1 MRAIWKGAVSFGLVN
16 VPVRLYS
23 ATENHDVQFRQ
34 VHREDGGRIRYQ
46 RICSIDG
53 EQVSY
58 DDIAKGYE
66 TEDGQMVV
74 LTEDDLANLPTQS
87 SREIAVQ
94 KFVPVD
100 QIDPMLLD
108 KPYYLEPDK
117 TAAKPYG
124 LLRDALKGA
133 DRMAIVTVSLR
144 ARMSIAVLRVRD
156 DVIVLQTMLWPDE
169 IRSPELAG
177 LREVTEVS
185 SAELSMANMLVESLA
200 GDYVPDDYEDDYEAA
215 VDALVKAKLEGG
227 EVHELPA
234 PTESGGEVVDLLGAL
249 QRSVERAKASRGE
262 PASAAP
268 EAADDG
274 DTAEAD
280 LAPEQADQGPS
291 GKPVRSG
298 SPRGSTHKGGA
309 QKAGAQKTSASKS
322 AASKTAG
329 KGTAAKTTAPKT
341 TAPKTTAPKTT
352 APKKTA
358 AKKTA
363 AKKTAE
369 RPAKKVPDRKRL
381 AS

>member
-34 VHREDGGRIRYQ
+34 VHREDGGRIKYQ

-74 LTEDDLANLPTQS
+74 LTDDDLADLPTRS

-100 QIDPMLLD
+100 QIDPLLLD

-124 LLRDALKGA
+124 LLRDALKAA

-144 ARMSIAVLRVRD
+144 ARMSIAVLRVVD
-156 DVIVLQTMLWPDE
+156 DVIVMQTMLWPDE
-169 IRSPELAG
+169 IRAPELAG
-177 LREVTEVS
+177 LSEVAEVTP
-185 SAELSMANMLVESLA
+185 AELAMANMLVESLA
-200 GDYVPDDYEDDYEAA
+200 GDYEPGDYEDDYEAA

-227 EVHELPA
+227 EVRRLPEA
-234 PTESGGEVVDLLGAL
+234 GETGGEVVDLLGAL

-262 PASAAP
+262 PPSQVP
-268 EAADDG
+268 PDLEAADEG

-280 LAPEQADQGPS
+280 LAPEPDQ
-291 GKPVRSG
+291 KPTDRPARKS
-298 SPRGSTHKGGA
+298 
-309 QKAGAQKTSASKS
+309 GAQKTAAGKAAAGKT
-322 AASKTAG
+322 AASKTAA
-329 KGTAAKTTAPKT
+329 GTAAAN
-341 TAPKTTAPKTT
+341 
-352 APKKTA
+352 KTA
-358 AKKTA
+358 ASKTA
-363 AKKTAE
+363 ASKTAAGTAAANKTASKKAASKKTAE
-369 RPAKKVPDRKRL
+369 KPAKKVPDRKRL